1 MDRSNSIYLSCQYN
15 PLICPQNGDVKKQN
29 RAPVSYGWRELTP
42 NSAMDEITKK
52 MIINRHLAVPKFPK
66 LDSRW
71 LPRKLKLNF

>member
-52 MIINRHLAVPKFPK
+52 MIIISAFGCAKIP
-66 LDSRW
+66 
-71 LPRKLKLNF
+71 

>member
-29 RAPVSYGWRELTP
+29 RAPVSYGWRDLTP

-52 MIINRHLAVPKFPK
+52 N
-66 LDSRW
+66 D
-71 LPRKLKLNF
+71 N